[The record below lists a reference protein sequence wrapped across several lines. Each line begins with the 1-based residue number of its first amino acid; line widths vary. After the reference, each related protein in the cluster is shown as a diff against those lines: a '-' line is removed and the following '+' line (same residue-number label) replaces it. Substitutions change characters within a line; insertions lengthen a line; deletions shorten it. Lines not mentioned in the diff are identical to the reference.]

1 MADSTRAAVAG
12 LRHALDG
19 MADALEGVRFEAF
32 LDSTA
37 AFTAALATCR
47 SGLRIDD
54 SDQAA
59 LSLELVGARAQLRRC
74 LRFGSSL
81 DDLIQMTVTPQ
92 GLSGGYGRD
101 GQRSAPECTAMV
113 DERV

>member
-32 LDSTA
+32 LHSA
-37 AFTAALATCR
+37 AALTAALATCR
-47 SGLRIDD
+47 SGVRVDD
-54 SDQAA
+54 TERTA
-59 LSLELVGARAQLRRC
+59 LSRELADAHAQLRRC
-74 LRFGSSL
+74 MRLGASL

-92 GLSGGYGRD
+92 GLSAGYGRD
-101 GQRSAPECTAMV
+101 GQRSAAECAAMV